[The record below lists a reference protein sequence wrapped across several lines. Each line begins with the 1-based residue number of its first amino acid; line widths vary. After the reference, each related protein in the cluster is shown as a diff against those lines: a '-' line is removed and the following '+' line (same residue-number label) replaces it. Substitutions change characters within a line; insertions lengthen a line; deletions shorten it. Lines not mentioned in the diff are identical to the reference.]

1 MTRHSTT
8 NNMAEL
14 QLREALRA
22 AMVEEMERDENIFLI
37 GEEVAEYDGAY
48 KVSEGMLDQFGAKRV
63 LDTPI
68 SESGFSGLGVGAAMA
83 GLRPIVEFMTFN
95 FSFVAFDQLV
105 NNVAKIH
112 YMSGGQ
118 FKVPIVFRG
127 PNGAAGQLAATHNSS
142 VESLYSNFPG
152 LKVVAPSNPDD
163 AKGLLK
169 SAIRDDDPV
178 IFLESEL
185 MYGMKGEVSDEEDY
199 LIPLGKARIAREG
212 KDVTIVAHQKSYWQ
226 ALEAAE
232 ELVEEG
238 YDPEIIDPRTI
249 RPLDIETIR
258 ESVKKT
264 NRLVVVD
271 ESNPFASFS
280 SEVTY
285 QVQESVF
292 DFLDAPIVR
301 VTAKDVPAPYAKNLI
316 EYYMPRAEEIVAA
329 AKRVMYVD

>member
-1 MTRHSTT
+1 
-8 NNMAEL
+8 MAEL

-22 AMVEEMERDENIFLI
+22 AMVEEMERDESIFLI
-37 GEEVAEYDGAY
+37 GEEVAEYNGAY

-63 LDTPI
+63 IDTPI
-68 SESGFSGLGVGAAMA
+68 SESGFSGLGIGAALA

-105 NNVAKIH
+105 NNAAKIR

-118 FKVPIVFRG
+118 FTVPIVFRG
-127 PNGAAGQLAATHNSS
+127 PNGAAGQLAATHNTS
-142 VESLYSNFPG
+142 VESLYANFPG

-185 MYGMKGEVSDEEDY
+185 MYGMKGEVSDEADY
-199 LIPLGKARIAREG
+199 LIPIGKARIAREG
-212 KDVTIVAHQKSYWQ
+212 DDVTIVAHQKSYWLAMQ
-226 ALEAAE
+226 AADALAD
-232 ELVEEG
+232 EG
-238 YDPEIIDPRTI
+238 YEAEVIDPRTI
-249 RPLDIETIR
+249 RPLDIAAIAD
-258 ESVKKT
+258 SVKKT

-285 QVQESVF
+285 QIQEGVF
-292 DFLDAPIVR
+292 DYLDAPILR

-316 EYYMPRAEEIVAA
+316 EYYMPRVEEIVAA
-329 AKRVMYVD
+329 AKRVMYV